1 MKSVVKVSKTVDEA
15 LAEALN
21 ELEVK
26 ENQVEVEVLEEPSRG
41 LFGFIGTK
49 EAKIRVTVKF
59 DPISMAHEFLSK
71 LLESMGISGNL
82 EFNLVDDI
90 LNIKV
95 VDISPSDL
103 GILIGKRGN
112 TLDSVQYLT
121 SLCINKPREQYL
133 KVALD
138 SEGYRSKREESLKK
152 LAKKMADKASYSK
165 RPVKLEPMN
174 PFERRIIHSA
184 LQGYSGITTYSEG
197 DDPYRR
203 VVIVTKDN
211 K

>member
-1 MKSVVKVSKTVDEA
+1 MKSVVKISKTIDEA
-15 LAEALN
+15 LAEALS
-21 ELEVK
+21 ELDVRED
-26 ENQVEVEVLEEPSRG
+26 QVEVEVMEEPSKG
-41 LFGFIGTK
+41 LFGLIGTK

-59 DPISMAHEFLSK
+59 DPVGMADEFLSNI
-71 LLESMGISGNL
+71 LDSMGIKGNL
-82 EFNLVDDI
+82 EIELIDDI
-90 LNIKV
+90 LNIDV
-95 VDISPSDL
+95 VDISSSDL

-112 TLDSVQYLT
+112 TLDAVQYLT
-121 SLCINKPREQYL
+121 SLCINKPRIEYI

-138 SEGYRSKREESLKK
+138 SEGYRMKREESLKK

-184 LQGYSGITTYSEG
+184 LQNYRGVTTYSEG

-203 VVIVTKDN
+203 VVIVSKQQ
-211 K
+211 